1 MSDYKNIVSCLRSQC
16 DCLLMCN
23 MFPERVILGIK
34 IVEILDEYCKDH
46 IFEYKAYDNKLFFM
60 NLPVTVDYKDKWIM
74 MVCSGRE
81 WDGRNF
87 IST

>member
-1 MSDYKNIVSCLRSQC
+1 MNDYKNIVNCLGSQY
-16 DCLLMCN
+16 DYLRMCN

-34 IVEILDEYCKDH
+34 IVEILDAYCKDH
-46 IFEYKAYDNKLFFM
+46 IFEYKVYDGKFFFM

-74 MVCSGRE
+74 MVCAGKE

-87 IST
+87 LNI